1 MTNWAPIGAPGRS
14 FVRRPDGGPA
24 DAGLTGLAYNSGSLT
39 WYYWRE
45 DTGNSGG
52 VSVTLATATRGT
64 FTSGGFKE
72 IDATNLPGWYEIGI
86 PDAVLASGAYWAI
99 MELKGATNMAPVL
112 IEIQLVTYDPTDG
125 NLGLTGLS
133 GLTAPTAGALPTVGS
148 GSNQISL
155 NSGYV
160 DAALKKV
167 IGTTLTETSTG
178 YLAAAIKKFF
188 DVATPAGTI
197 NSLPGADADTNGGL
211 PVIGTGTRQINPNAG
226 GIPLS
231 FTGRQQ
237 VWDFLIADVTPAVGS
252 FAELFIAT
260 LDAAISSRLA
270 PTTAGRTLDV
280 SATGEAGLDFDN
292 IKDATG
298 AHTLTNITVP
308 VVTTT
313 GTVNALASNAITSSV
328 IQDGAITDAKFT
340 LPTIGAHTL
349 ATGPIGMIMQ
359 SWRADHYVEKFDS
372 GTGDLKR
379 YASDGTTV
387 LLVLPCTDT
396 LGVQTRGAAS

>member
-1 MTNWAPIGAPGRS
+1 MKQIIKKGTTSKRMAI
-14 FVRRPDGGPA
+14 FIA
-24 DAGLTGLAYNSGSLT
+24 DSSSTTGAGLTGLAYNSGSLT

-340 LPTIGAHTL
+340 VPTVAAGLPTGIL
-349 ATGPIGMIMQ
+349 GMIQ
-359 SWRADHYVEKFDS
+359 SLFRRAFKKTTYD
-372 GTGDLKR
+372 GTNLKT
-379 YASDGTTV
+379 YANDGTTV
-387 LLVLPCTDT
+387 LTT
-396 LGVQTRGAAS
+396 EAISESGGIQTKEAAS

>member
-1 MTNWAPIGAPGRS
+1 MKQIIKKGTTSKRMAI
-14 FVRRPDGGPA
+14 FIA
-24 DAGLTGLAYNSGSLT
+24 DSSSTTGAGLTGLVYNSGSLS

-125 NLGLTGLS
+125 NLGLTGLT

-148 GSNQISL
+148 SSGQISL

-167 IGTTLTETSTG
+167 IGTTLTETSAG

-211 PVIGTGTRQINPNAG
+211 MVIGTGTRQVNPNAG
-226 GIPLS
+226 GVPIS
-231 FTGRQQ
+231 FSGRQQ
-237 VWDFLIADVTPAVGS
+237 LWDFLFSDMTLTAGS
-252 FAELFIAT
+252 IGKLIHDYI
-260 LDAAISSRLA
+260 DAAVSSRA
-270 PTTAGRTLDV
+270 
-280 SATGEAGLDFDN
+280 
-292 IKDATG
+292 ATG
-298 AHTLTNITVP
+298 AAMT
-308 VVTTT
+308 
-313 GTVNALASNAITSSV
+313 LASNAITSAS

-340 LPTIGAHTL
+340 VPTLSTGP
-349 ATGPIGMIMQ
+349 ATGMLGKMLQ
-359 SWRADHYVEKFDS
+359 LWNYFF
-372 GTGDLKR
+372 LKR
-379 YASDGTTV
+379 TYDGTNLKTYAADNTTV
-387 LLVLPCTDT
+387 NTTQAVGESG
-396 LGVQTRGAAS
+396 GVQTQGKAS